1 MTPAFVDDLSDRL
14 NPILVRDVR
23 QGLRTRVFT
32 ASFALMLVV
41 CVFVALAAWAGRP
54 GFTRGR
60 HTFLAFY
67 FGLSSALL
75 FLLPLGTFR
84 SVQAD
89 RRDERWST
97 LALTTL
103 QARQFVRGKVFGALV
118 QGMLYASAAAPFL
131 LFSYF
136 LEGVSLVSVAL
147 VLALTL
153 GAHVA
158 LVVLSTAWATF
169 GRSGLARTFT
179 LASLGVLLGGI
190 VLSSMPIAE
199 ELLRTNWG
207 SFDSNDLLGMAAL
220 ALFAVTLTVALFEL
234 AASRLAPSN
243 LNTAAGF
250 RSAVAAHLLLMAAL
264 VHLEAMGKGATHYA
278 FTLLVYASLV
288 TFVVGAYG
296 LGEQDAPPRLLRD
309 RPWWQRP
316 FLPGA
321 LGAFRFTT
329 LLVVV
334 TAPVLF
340 AGIDTT
346 FWPQGSIPFVAL
358 PAQVVL
364 YLSLGTLA
372 ARGLLHRWLS
382 APIGIQATTWS
393 LLAAGMLL
401 PPIFMFVLGLPEWPI
416 AWSLFSP
423 IPIIE
428 TTPGSVHSPLIV
440 DDLLSARIALSLAVW
455 IAADRLLAARE
466 AAARSA
472 A

>member
-1 MTPAFVDDLSDRL
+1 MTPGLDDLSDRL

-32 ASFALMLVV
+32 ASFALMLVL
-41 CVFVALAAWAGRP
+41 CVLVALTAWAGSSGP
-54 GFTRGR
+54 ARGR
-60 HTFLAFY
+60 ETFLAFY

-103 QARQFVRGKVFGALV
+103 QARQLVRGKVFGALV

-147 VLALTL
+147 VLTLTL
-153 GAHVA
+153 VAHVG

-169 GRSGLARTFT
+169 GTSGLARTFT

-199 ELLRTNWG
+199 DMLRTNWG
-207 SFDSNDLLGMAAL
+207 SFDSDDLLAIAAF
-220 ALFAVTLTVALFEL
+220 ALFVVTLTVVLFEL

-250 RSAVAAHLLLMAAL
+250 RSAVAVHLLPMAAL
-264 VHLEAMGKGATHYA
+264 VHLKAMGNGATHFA
-278 FTLLVYASLV
+278 FALMVYGSIVA
-288 TFVVGAYG
+288 FVVGAYG
-296 LGEQDAPPRLLRD
+296 LGESDAPPRTLRD
-309 RPWWQRP
+309 RPWWQKP

-321 LGAFRFTT
+321 RGAFRFTT
-329 LLVVV
+329 LLVIV
-334 TAPVLF
+334 TALVLF
-340 AGIDTT
+340 SGVDTT
-346 FWPQGSIPFVAL
+346 RWPQARMPFIAL

-364 YLSLGTLA
+364 YLSLAVLI
-372 ARGLLHRWLS
+372 ARGVLYRWLGT
-382 APIGIQATTWS
+382 PLGIQATIWCLLAVGLLLPAILEFVLFLPPWPPMWS
-393 LLAAGMLL
+393 LISPVPVLERTIGPSA
-401 PPIFMFVLGLPEWPI
+401 PIHAP
-416 AWSLFSP
+416 
-423 IPIIE
+423 
-428 TTPGSVHSPLIV
+428 
-440 DDLLSARIALSLAVW
+440 DDLASVRIALSVAVW
-455 IAADRLLAARE
+455 LAADRVLAARE

>member
-1 MTPAFVDDLSDRL
+1 MTPELVDDLSDRL

-41 CVFVALAAWAGRP
+41 CVLVALAAWAGRP
-54 GFTRGR
+54 GPARGR
-60 HTFLAFY
+60 ETFVAFY

-103 QARQFVRGKVFGALV
+103 QARQLVRGKVFSALV

-153 GAHVA
+153 VAHVV

-169 GRSGLARTFT
+169 GTSGLARTFT

-199 ELLRTNWG
+199 DMLRTNWG
-207 SFDSNDLLGMAAL
+207 SFGRDDLLAL
-220 ALFAVTLTVALFEL
+220 AAFALFVVTLTVVLFEL

-243 LNTAAGF
+243 LNTAVGF
-250 RSAVAAHLLLMAAL
+250 RSAVAAHLLLL
-264 VHLEAMGKGATHYA
+264 SSFVHLGALGNGATHFA
-278 FTLLVYASLV
+278 FALMVYGSLV
-288 TFVVGAYG
+288 AFVVGSYG
-296 LGEQDAPPRLLRD
+296 LGESDAPPRTMRD
-309 RPWWQRP
+309 RPWWQKP

-321 LGAFRFTT
+321 RGAFHFTT
-329 LLVVV
+329 LLVIV
-334 TAPVLF
+334 TALVLF
-340 AGIDTT
+340 TGVDTT
-346 FWPQGSIPFVAL
+346 RWPQARMPFIAL

-364 YLSLGTLA
+364 YLSLATLV
-372 ARGLLHRWLS
+372 ARGILQHWLDS
-382 APIGIQATTWS
+382 PVGIQATSWC
-393 LLAAGMLL
+393 LLAAGLL
-401 PPIFMFVLGLPEWPI
+401 VPPLFEYVLALPGGSPF
-416 AWSLFSP
+416 WSLIGPVLVLERSVGAAAP
-423 IPIIE
+423 IHAP
-428 TTPGSVHSPLIV
+428 
-440 DDLLSARIALSLAVW
+440 DDLASVRIALSLAAW
-455 IAADRLLAARE
+455 LLADRLMAARE